1 MPIAG
6 KILTFIASIAVSYAI
21 KKVFERGLAMLK
33 TPTQNQIRIVDDNYD
48 TILSFGPA
56 YMIFVNK

>member
-1 MPIAG
+1 MLQNS
-6 KILTFIASIAVSYAI
+6 KIIDTNHHPN
-21 KKVFERGLAMLK
+21 LAMLK
-33 TPTQNQIRIVDDNYD
+33 TPTQNQISIVDDNYD